1 VKRRFSPLVKLAF
14 LTLSLSSGAYP
25 QAAAPAP
32 STNAASTNNVR
43 VLNVT
48 ALDDKGQPVM
58 DLNDSD
64 FKVFE
69 DDQPKRV
76 SDFYPPMPPAHGK
89 PASATLVLFD
99 LLNSRFGQRE
109 DTTTLAV
116 RALEPLETA
125 DSIYVYL
132 LTNKG
137 ELYNVHDLYKGQ
149 PAGADPPWTRQIGP
163 LLDQAIQNVNALRI
177 QEYKDEGVRIATT
190 FLALND
196 LGNGFMKISGP
207 KSIVWLTLG
216 VPNWVDY
223 RYGCK
228 DVPFPEGTGSY
239 VGGRCGDD
247 CTRRP
252 GVAKC
257 VDYSP
262 FLEKFGAKLGKTDT
276 TFSSVIVN
284 THGALPPADRG
295 RSRDTLQ
302 QLADVSGGR
311 VYIHGEA
318 DVAITQAIQDARGRY
333 QLSYEAAN
341 PDGKYHKIRVE
352 CSRKDVRINA
362 PRGYYSE
369 IPQPK

>member
-1 VKRRFSPLVKLAF
+1 LVISTLLLPPFACSQAVTSSPPAN
-14 LTLSLSSGAYP
+14 AAD
-25 QAAAPAP
+25 AAAN
-32 STNAASTNNVR
+32 TR

-48 ALDDKGQPVM
+48 ALNDKGQPVM
-58 DLNDSD
+58 DLNASD
-64 FKVFE
+64 FQVFDE
-69 DDQPKRV
+69 DQPKRI
-76 SDFYPPMPPAHGK
+76 SDFYPPMPPARGR
-89 PASATLVLFD
+89 PVSATLVLFD
-99 LLNSRFGQRE
+99 LLNSTYGQRE
-109 DTTTLAV
+109 DTSTLVV

-132 LTNKG
+132 LTNQA
-137 ELYNVHDLYKGQ
+137 ELYNVHDLYKSQ
-149 PAGADPPWTRQIGP
+149 PAKAGAGDAQTSDPPWTQQIRP
-163 LLDQAIQNVNALRI
+163 LLDQAMQNVNALRI
-177 QEYKDEGVRIATT
+177 QEFKDQGVRIAGT
-190 FLALND
+190 FLALNQIGD
-196 LGNGFMKISGP
+196 GFMKISGP

-228 DVPFPEGTGSY
+228 DVPFPEGTGTY
-239 VGGRCGDD
+239 VGGRCTDD

-262 FLEKFGAKLGKTDT
+262 FLQRFGAKLGKTDT
-276 TFSSVIVN
+276 VFSSVIVN

-302 QLADVSGGR
+302 QLADISGGR
-311 VYIHGEA
+311 VYVHGEA
-318 DVAITQAIQDARGRY
+318 DEAITQTTQDARGRY
-333 QLSYEAAN
+333 QLSYAAPN

-352 CSRKDVRINA
+352 CPRKDVRINA

-369 IPQPK
+369 TAPQK